1 MRNQR
6 KRLWIDSFQT
16 RMIFRILFYCI
27 AYQAS
32 LWIILMAVQTYL
44 NSMDMLTGE
53 PMSRHL
59 AWTALL
65 PVLAFLGIITIDAVR
80 FVHRLVGPVYRFRKT
95 IQAITAGE
103 PVDLVQLR
111 ERDYLKDVMKDFN
124 EMLQLLEQ
132 RGAVVIK
139 DRQLVNET
147 VAVN

>member
-147 VAVN
+147 VAVH